1 MGLGGDLVGR
11 TGSWNGD
18 RILIKAGRGHGG
30 VGFGHRRA
38 DAAARWVDRRTGLDR
53 QRVPEEVP
61 WVNVGHVFLL
71 SEGERES

>member
-1 MGLGGDLVGR
+1 MEVWVLGTGEQTQLPDGWILR
-11 TGSWNGD
+11 T
-18 RILIKAGRGHGG
+18 R
-30 VGFGHRRA
+30 
-38 DAAARWVDRRTGLDR
+38 LDR